1 MSIIMKRYP
10 VMLNVVRM
18 VPQNQSIRNQRN
30 FVWWS
35 LIIRSNMSAVHRCR
49 LNMGASVK
57 MPMFR

>member
-1 MSIIMKRYP
+1 
-10 VMLNVVRM
+10 MLNVVRM